1 MKTSFYEMY
10 KDAYGREASDIHLI
24 FGKPIQFRVNG
35 LLQDYLTDVLTDKDI
50 ESLIAQVITPR
61 AKTELDT
68 KMDADFSYEF
78 EKNERLRINVHYEK
92 RHLALTARIIKAKI
106 PTFDEII
113 LGRTEEMLTKLNY
126 GLILVC
132 GPTGSG
138 KSTTLAAM
146 LDRINAERSSKIIT
160 AEDPIEYVFEHKK
173 SVIEQREIGI
183 DAPSFGT
190 ALRTIFRQDPN
201 VIMVGEIRDKE
212 TISETLRIAETGHL
226 VFSTLHTSSAAATIL
241 RIVDIFEPHEQRQV
255 KIQLAEN
262 LRAVIFQQLVPSSD
276 GKRVATREIMI
287 NNSAISNIIRVGNF
301 EQIDTVLQT
310 SSEEGM
316 TTMDKALERLY
327 REKIISKEFYEKRR
341 GQLGT
346 GYSFY

>member
-1 MKTSFYEMY
+1 MTTNFYQVY
-10 KDAYGREASDIHLI
+10 KDAYAKEASDIHLI
-24 FGKPIQFRVNG
+24 FGKPIQLRVNG
-35 LLQDYLTDVLTDKDI
+35 SLEDYSETVLADKDI
-50 ESLIAQVITPR
+50 ESLVAQVITPR

-68 KMDADFSYEF
+68 KFDADFSYEF

-92 RHLALTARIIKAKI
+92 RHMSLTARIIKHKI
-106 PTFDEII
+106 PTFEEIM
-113 LGRTEEMLTKLNY
+113 LGKTEETLTKLNY

-138 KSTTLAAM
+138 KSTTLSAM
-146 LDRINAERSSKIIT
+146 LDRINEERSSKIIT
-160 AEDPIEYVFEHKK
+160 VEDPIEYVFEHKK
-173 SVIEQREIGI
+173 SAIEQREIGL
-183 DAPSFGT
+183 DAPNFGM
-190 ALRTIFRQDPN
+190 ALRTVFRQDPN

-226 VFSTLHTSSAAATIL
+226 VFSTLHTSSASATIL

-262 LRAVIFQQLVPSSD
+262 LRAVIFQQLVPSTN
-276 GKRVATREIMI
+276 GKRVAAREIMI

-316 TTMDKALERLY
+316 VTMDKALEKLY
-327 REKIISKEFYEKRR
+327 REKQITKETYEKRR
-341 GQLGT
+341 GQVGH
-346 GYSFY
+346 SFY

>member
-1 MKTSFYEMY
+1 MPTSFYQIY
-10 KDAYGREASDIHLI
+10 KDAYGKEASDIHLI
-24 FGKPIQFRVNG
+24 YGKPTQIRING
-35 LLQDYLTDVLTDKDI
+35 FLENYGDTPLTDKDI
-50 ESLIAQVITPR
+50 EDLVAQVMNDA
-61 AKTELDT
+61 AKKELNENF
-68 KMDADFSYEF
+68 DADFSYEF

-92 RHLALTARIIKAKI
+92 RHLALTARIIKSNV
-106 PTFDEII
+106 PTFDEIA
-113 LGRTEEMLTKLNY
+113 LGKTEEMLTKLNY
-126 GLILVC
+126 GLILIC

-138 KSTTLAAM
+138 KSTTLSAM
-146 LDRINAERSSKIIT
+146 LDRINEERSAKIIT
-160 AEDPIEYVFEHKK
+160 LEDPIEYVFEHKK

-183 DAPSFGT
+183 DCPNFGS
-190 ALRTIFRQDPN
+190 ALRTVFRQDPN

-212 TISETLRIAETGHL
+212 TIEETLRVAETGHL

-262 LRAVIFQQLVPSSD
+262 LRAVIFQQLVQSTD
-276 GKRVATREIMI
+276 GKRVAAREIMI

-316 TTMDKALERLY
+316 TTMDKALERLL
-327 REKIISKEFYEKRR
+327 RDGKINKEIYEKRK
-341 GQLGT
+341 GHGT